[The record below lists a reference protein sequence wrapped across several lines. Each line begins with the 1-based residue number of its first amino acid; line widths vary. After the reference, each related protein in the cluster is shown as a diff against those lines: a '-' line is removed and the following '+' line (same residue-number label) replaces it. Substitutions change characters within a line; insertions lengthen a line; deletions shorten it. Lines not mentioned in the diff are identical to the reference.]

1 MNRVAGKALILT
13 VVVTVACHTMV
24 PLTFEDVGS
33 MRPGTVYLTRD
44 DATQLELTGPQV
56 FGDTIVGYD
65 MGGTFHELDR
75 KEISRVTM
83 KQAAKGK
90 TIGLVAASI
99 AVAGAIGVWISG
111 LGEEGETAGVDCND
125 VPDDPRCMGQGP

>member
-1 MNRVAGKALILT
+1 MNNVIGKALIVAALASA
-13 VVVTVACHTMV
+13 ACHTMV
-24 PLTFEDVGS
+24 PLTFDEVGAT
-33 MRPGTVYLTRD
+33 RPGTVYLTRD
-44 DATQLELTGPQV
+44 DATVLQLTGPQV

-65 MGGTFHELDR
+65 MGGNFYELDR
-75 KEISRVTM
+75 KEIQRVTV
-83 KQAAKGK
+83 KQSAKGK

-99 AVAGAIGVWISG
+99 AVAGVVGVWISG